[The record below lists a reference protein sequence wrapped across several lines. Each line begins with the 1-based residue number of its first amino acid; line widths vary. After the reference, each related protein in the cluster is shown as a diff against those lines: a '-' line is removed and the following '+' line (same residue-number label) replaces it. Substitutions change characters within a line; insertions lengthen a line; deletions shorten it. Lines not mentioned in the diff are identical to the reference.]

1 MENVIEIMNTKEK
14 LVAKFGYDEMPDS
27 PRNWDNIGTF
37 YTWENRYSS
46 PDGNGYGSMTEFIES
61 IIGENMVE
69 KLKGKNT
76 NITSLFEDICDKFDK
91 KGYIL
96 YPVSR
101 YEHGMVRYYI
111 GDSEGWDTGVVGV
124 IFAEKEKIYKEFGVK
139 KISKKIRE
147 KVEKVFEDEL
157 EIYTNFANGDVY
169 RISVEDFD
177 GKELESSGD
186 IYGDLYL
193 IEEAIKVAQDFM
205 ESFMGTEEKDDD
217 FHGWEVYDED
227 TVEDL
232 REVG

>member
-14 LVAKFGYDEMPDS
+14 LVAKFGYDEIADS
-27 PRNWDNIGTF
+27 PRNWDNIGAF
-37 YTWENRYSS
+37 YTWENRYIS
-46 PDGNGYGSMTEFIES
+46 PDKNEYGSMTEFIES

-157 EIYTNFANGDVY
+157 KEYTDYANGDVY
-169 RISVEDFD
+169 SITVEDFD
-177 GKELESSGD
+177 GKELESCGG
-186 IYGDLYL
+186 IYADLYSL
-193 IEEAIKVAQDFM
+193 ETAVELVKNFITV
-205 ESFMGTEEKDDD
+205 KDEDLDD
-217 FHGWEVYDED
+217 WEIYDED
-227 TVEDL
+227 IFEDL